1 MKLARRTELLTGAC
15 AFTLLGGAFL
25 WQAASYWRNEPVG
38 LQLLGELGPPWSYV
52 AAAWFAALGGA
63 TVVAT
68 LLFVRVRW
76 TPPLPGA
83 PVGSADGAGAAP
95 HR

>member
-15 AFTLLGGAFL
+15 AFTLLGCAFL
-25 WQAASYWRNEPVG
+25 WQATRYWHNEPAG
-38 LQLLGELGPPWSYV
+38 LQLLGDLAPPWSYV
-52 AAAWFAALGGA
+52 ASAWFAVLGGA
-63 TVVAT
+63 TVIAT

-83 PVGSADGAGAAP
+83 PIGSAGGATDP
-95 HR
+95 EP